1 MPDDLSLD
9 DVLRAYAMGLF
20 PMAESR
26 EDEEFWWF
34 DPPQRGQ
41 LDIAGLH
48 IPGSLRKSVLKSP
61 YEIRVD
67 TAFAAVIDACAESR
81 STQAETWI
89 NKPIRDIFV
98 ALHEAGFTH
107 SVEAWQGGQLVGGL
121 YGLALGGAF
130 CGESMFS
137 RARDA
142 SKICLVHLCARL
154 WRGGFTLLD
163 TQYVNDHL
171 SQFGCYEVDSAT
183 YKQRL
188 DAALLLPADF
198 QLRGQPK
205 LSEAFLV
212 REYLHNR
219 ASSN

>member
-1 MPDDLSLD
+1 MSVTLTLE
-9 DVLRAYAMGLF
+9 DVLNAYAMGLF

-26 EDEEFWWF
+26 EDDGFWWF

-41 LDIAGLH
+41 LDIAALH
-48 IPGSLRKSVLKSP
+48 IPDKLRKSVLKAP
-61 YEIRVD
+61 YDIRID
-67 TAFAAVIDACAESR
+67 TAFADVIDACAAIR

-98 ALHEAGFTH
+98 DLHAAGFTH
-107 SVEAWQGGQLVGGL
+107 SVEAWQDGHLVGGL

-137 RARDA
+137 KARDA

-154 WRGGFTLLD
+154 WKGGFRVLD

-171 SQFGCYEVDSAT
+171 QQFGCYEIDSET

-188 DAALLLPADF
+188 QAALLQAADF
-198 QLRGQPK
+198 ELRDQLP
-205 LSEAFLV
+205 LSEEFLV
-212 REYLHNR
+212 REYLLNR
-219 ASSN
+219 HIAN